1 MCLAPRAVA
10 RAQAHSLGPLL
21 VTGHAVLQGRL
32 GGPQSLLEDV
42 RVRGL
47 YPLVVVLF
55 RLHNLEAKLGVELD
69 GTLVVHLD
77 VPAGS
82 GRGKRRLVRSCP
94 TSHGTEP

>member
-1 MCLAPRAVA
+1 MCAHVCVCLAPRAVA
-10 RAQAHSLGPLL
+10 QAQAHSLGPLL

-77 VPAGS
+77 VQKYAVEIS
-82 GRGKRRLVRSCP
+82 IFLDIV
-94 TSHGTEP
+94 